1 MVGGAS
7 LSFTNT
13 HSRGGAGCF
22 GSDLAAGALVVQQA
36 AALPDVLNGREGGAV
51 PRTVA
56 ILETAI

>member
-22 GSDLAAGALVVQQA
+22 GSDLAAGTLVVQQA
-36 AALPDVLNGREGGAV
+36 AALPDVPKGCEGGAV
-51 PRTVA
+51 PKTVA